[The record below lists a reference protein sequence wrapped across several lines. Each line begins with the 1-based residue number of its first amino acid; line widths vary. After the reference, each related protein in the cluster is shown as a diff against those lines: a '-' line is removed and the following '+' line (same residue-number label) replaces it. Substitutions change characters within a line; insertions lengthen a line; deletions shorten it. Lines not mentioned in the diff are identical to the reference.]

1 MGYKGDVELI
11 KRGFYPKGQ
20 GIVKTFSIP
29 VDYLKSI
36 ELVDFGKVEYIKG
49 LSYSSLLPDHI
60 AKRIAQSAKQLL
72 ENSGYKNIEIDLEIL
87 QKDDPKCSI
96 SPGCGIILYAYLSSN
111 VILASDSLG
120 KLGKPAEKVGFEAA
134 NELIKQLSTKSPV
147 DKHLGDQLIIW
158 IGLAEGFSRI
168 KVSELTLHTL
178 TSIEICKKLIGANFK
193 VDGKLG
199 EPALITCEGIGLKNK
214 F

>member
-1 MGYKGDVELI
+1 MCMKDKLRALYIGKFQPFHKGHLEAI
-11 KRGFYPKGQ
+11 KK
-20 GIVKTFSIP
+20 ILNE
-29 VDYLKSI
+29 VD
-36 ELVDFGKVEYIKG
+36 
-49 LSYSSLLPDHI
+49 
-60 AKRIAQSAKQLL
+60 
-72 ENSGYKNIEIDLEIL
+72 
-87 QKDDPKCSI
+87 
-96 SPGCGIILYAYLSSN
+96 
-111 VILASDSLG
+111 
-120 KLGKPAEKVGFEAA
+120 
-134 NELIKQLSTKSPV
+134 ELIKQLNTRAPV